1 MFAHR
6 LGRELGIDDPEQW
19 LEKCPQRVF
28 DNWAAAH
35 AVEPFGNEQQLL
47 ARIVSLL
54 YVIAMQQSDFEAVK
68 KLADAIMPAVMPSDW
83 VERPEPKRE
92 DEGGIS
98 AFEKHVAQRYG

>member
-1 MFAHR
+1 
-6 LGRELGIDDPEQW
+6 LGRELGIEDPEQW
-19 LEKCPQRVF
+19 LEQCPQRVF

-54 YVIAMQQSDFEAVK
+54 YVIAMQKSDFEAVK
-68 KLADAIMPAVMPSDW
+68 KLADAIMPAIMPSDW
-83 VERPEPKRE
+83 VERPEPKL
-92 DEGGIS
+92 DDDDSGIS